1 MSIPQVLPPGA
12 KFQKGHAWA
21 GTPPDRCVR
30 ELMLFLDCCLSTDYW
45 IRGNR
50 QCDTGLDPSHFIVPT
65 VVLDADSRDLFARVR
80 AALGDRDGALM
91 ISFKDYTNFL
101 TKVVP
106 KDELLPYVTTV
117 DSKHYSWFVP
127 DGESKEYAGAMTV
140 DPILR
145 LSVLADAAMHP
156 ESVVNTPSGEDG
168 DNWEVFRQLEDIA
181 RLISFVQG
189 IRRDSETGGLLVDDR
204 TALYDATVNI
214 LRRYRQT
221 GGTAMRASVGG
232 GGGGGDPVM
241 DQIRRI
247 ASGLE

>member
-1 MSIPQVLPPGA
+1 
-12 KFQKGHAWA
+12 
-21 GTPPDRCVR
+21 
-30 ELMLFLDCCLSTDYW
+30 
-45 IRGNR
+45 
-50 QCDTGLDPSHFIVPT
+50 
-65 VVLDADSRDLFARVR
+65 
-80 AALGDRDGALM
+80 
-91 ISFKDYTNFL
+91 
-101 TKVVP
+101 
-106 KDELLPYVTTV
+106 
-117 DSKHYSWFVP
+117 
-127 DGESKEYAGAMTV
+127 MTV